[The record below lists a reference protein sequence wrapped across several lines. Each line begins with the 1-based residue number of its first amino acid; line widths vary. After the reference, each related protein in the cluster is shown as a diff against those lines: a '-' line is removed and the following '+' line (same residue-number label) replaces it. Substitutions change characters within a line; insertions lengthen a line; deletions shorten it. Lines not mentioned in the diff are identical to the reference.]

1 MRKFVSYK
9 NSISYQILS
18 IKLAQNV
25 YVFECLFRW
34 GVIHNHFLQIFINM
48 IYSSCHFLLIKNH
61 MEEQE
66 INHDDV
72 KKSVLNYVQNL
83 FQEIEEGMAISHQEK
98 YALLED
104 AFENATDIGE
114 LRIAFEQWYSDHA
127 NDVDFDQELDELWDQ
142 AVAPIE
148 E

>member
-1 MRKFVSYK
+1 
-9 NSISYQILS
+9 
-18 IKLAQNV
+18 
-25 YVFECLFRW
+25 
-34 GVIHNHFLQIFINM
+34 
-48 IYSSCHFLLIKNH
+48 